1 MEWIQTNEARI
12 PQMDE
17 KGFINA
23 ISTYCDNT
31 KITGSLGKVWK
42 QYEAEYMKQ
51 EEEQKYE
58 NEQEM
63 EMKSTESDKGRASA
77 ITGDTESK
85 DDKDEDFEESKLCYA
100 YGERVLAAPE
110 QMPTYIHRAIWFRS
124 DDETLERLVDRAVK
138 FVCKSLLWDDPDW
151 IGNLYV
157 AKHFEDNVESIG
169 NNFHFF
175 EVFVHDTFR
184 REILLDALHQE
195 ERPKPKDDETE
206 EPNTDSTTRYYRSQ
220 YIQHGA
226 PDEIDSSSDSDGI
239 KLCGGSGTQPK
250 RIEAEDPLSE
260 YHIYSADDRAP
271 IDRMVTTVTGSD
283 GIQPKEFHVNGT
295 MDPGFKWAVWT
306 RKKHKN
312 TDEPTKGYWKVLNM
326 ENSAK
331 GVPIRHLN
339 ILFELLRSYYCDKIK
354 RDRDVSKVLFEETE
368 TVRAEHYQKLHVREK
383 SDILYET
390 YCKDHRVPR
399 TKDIHMKVFDGNYTN
414 KSQPM
419 AHYVMTWWNC
429 KKRADC
435 FAIAIKIHGSDREW
449 YYMRFNVDDLKKKD
463 ETKLIEWLWY
473 DNNNNKYSTFPDHE
487 LLHMQ
492 IEATYQ
498 ANLNSNFPWKWFTDF
513 NSAQLTHLRSV
524 LREQRGSAADAYLL
538 RFTRL
543 EYEEE
548 EMTSEDMRKARR
560 LQKKHMRQSNSQMDP
575 DFVRDQTPRSVH
587 IILSM
592 EQVAVTESVAYQRG
606 LKRLRDGRDSLKAQ
620 RGGSDAF
627 INHWLKKYQLATE
640 AQKKYFWSF
649 ILTIATKIK
658 LMDIEIEN
666 QLVTIPIRETASI
679 YNPQLSN
686 AGAEV
691 TQEQHDAL
699 LYKGFLVPPVSGE
712 FEDIAC
718 EIQSDAN
725 RSDESYDIRDTIE
738 KRSITKVLQR
748 FKVKEQGLINYDVED
763 EDFVYVHE
771 VGGDQY
777 LEREAN
783 LFRFAEIVRK
793 FIIESKYLQN
803 DSSLWP

>member
-1 MEWIQTNEARI
+1 MAEDTE
-12 PQMDE
+12 PKEEPKHDDE
-17 KGFINA
+17 
-23 ISTYCDNT
+23 
-31 KITGSLGKVWK
+31 TGS
-42 QYEAEYMKQ
+42 
-51 EEEQKYE
+51 
-58 NEQEM
+58 
-63 EMKSTESDKGRASA
+63 ESD
-77 ITGDTESK
+77 ES
-85 DDKDEDFEESKLCYA
+85 DVESCYA
-100 YGERVLAAPE
+100 DGDPHFTINE

-449 YYMRFNVDDLKKKD
+449 YYMRFNVNDLEYKHRKDDKSKP
-463 ETKLIEWLWY
+463 IEWLWY
-473 DNNNNKYSTFPDHE
+473 DNDNSKYRAFPDYERNHDKE
-487 LLHMQ
+487 GLLHMQ

-498 ANLNSNFPWKWFTDF
+498 ANVNSNFPWKWFESF
-513 NSAQLTHLRSV
+513 NNARLTHLWTV
-524 LREQRGSAADAYLL
+524 LKAKHVSASTDAYLL
-538 RFTRL
+538 RFSRK
-543 EYEEE
+543 EYGEIRTEEE
-548 EMTSEDMRKARR
+548 EKEHKTKQMR
-560 LQKKHMRQSNSQMDP
+560 LTKKHRRQQSGSSYSLDYLGYLAALRSQGTLAH
-575 DFVRDQTPRSVH
+575 V
-587 IILSM
+587 ILSM
-592 EQVAVTESVAYQRG
+592 EQVAISESGAYTRSV
-606 LKRLRDGRDSLKAQ
+606 KRLVNGKNALKA
-620 RGGSDAF
+620 R
-627 INHWLKKYQLATE
+627 
-640 AQKKYFWSF
+640 
-649 ILTIATKIK
+649 
-658 LMDIEIEN
+658 
-666 QLVTIPIRETASI
+666 
-679 YNPQLSN
+679 
-686 AGAEV
+686 
-691 TQEQHDAL
+691 
-699 LYKGFLVPPVSGE
+699 
-712 FEDIAC
+712 
-718 EIQSDAN
+718 
-725 RSDESYDIRDTIE
+725 
-738 KRSITKVLQR
+738 
-748 FKVKEQGLINYDVED
+748 
-763 EDFVYVHE
+763 
-771 VGGDQY
+771 
-777 LEREAN
+777 
-783 LFRFAEIVRK
+783 
-793 FIIESKYLQN
+793 
-803 DSSLWP
+803 